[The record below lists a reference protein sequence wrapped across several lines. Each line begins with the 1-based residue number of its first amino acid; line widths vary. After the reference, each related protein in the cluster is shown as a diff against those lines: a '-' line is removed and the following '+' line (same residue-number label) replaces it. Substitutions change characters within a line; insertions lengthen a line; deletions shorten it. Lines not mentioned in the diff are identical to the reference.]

1 MQFQL
6 NNTLI
11 FACISA
17 ALLSLVF
24 IATVNSNYIYAQNE
38 NFKAKLKGDSEVP
51 PTTSSATAKAK
62 FKEKGDVI
70 PFKINI
76 TGITDVTAVHIH
88 AGMKGQSGEPVVDLL
103 KSGKQNK
110 ADTGIIIQ
118 GEIAASDLQGPMAG
132 KTVQDLETAMGNKET
147 YVNVHTSDHPAG
159 EIRGLIKVSGGNV
172 ATADSAGA
180 DNMAGKEE
188 G

>member
-6 NNTLI
+6 NNTII

-62 FKEKGDVI
+62 FKAKGDVI
-70 PFKINI
+70 TFKINI
-76 TGITDVTAVHIH
+76 TGVTDVTAVHIH

-110 ADTGIIIQ
+110 ADTGVIK

-159 EIRGLIKVSGGNV
+159 EIRGLIKISGGNV
-172 ATADSAGA
+172 KTADSAGA